1 MQVILE
7 NAAEETPWMAD
18 IYAKVAEAEQQL
30 RNDEAVDAKE
40 ALQALRD
47 RIRNDAC

>member
-7 NAAEETPWMAD
+7 NASEETLWMAD

-30 RNDEAVDAKE
+30 RNGEAVDAKGT
-40 ALQALRD
+40 LQALRD
-47 RIRNDAC
+47 KIRNDAC

>member
-1 MQVILE
+1 MDGGHLQ
-7 NAAEETPWMAD
+7 
-18 IYAKVAEAEQQL
+18 VAEAEQQL

-40 ALQALRD
+40 ALQAMRD